1 VITQGVNDF
10 YDVMGRTGQ
19 ALLENSDYLF
29 LLMQKSESLLSLKKH
44 ERLVLGKSE
53 FDLLNS
59 VHRGDGYSEVYF
71 FAPTGRGIGRLVVPR
86 ETQLRYTTNSDE
98 VAKIERLEREGKTT
112 EEAIAHLV
120 EQERVAAAK
129 RGVKQVA

>member
-1 VITQGVNDF
+1 
-10 YDVMGRTGQ
+10 
-19 ALLENSDYLF
+19 
-29 LLMQKSESLLSLKKH
+29 
-44 ERLVLGKSE
+44 
-53 FDLLNS
+53 
-59 VHRGDGYSEVYF
+59 
-71 FAPTGRGIGRLVVPR
+71 VVPR